1 VWGKFPSN
9 ATAQDVSTLISAFG
23 IGSLALMDQNNPKDV
38 APGNVVY
45 SGKRVSLKLRGEYL
59 VLLPLSL
66 LFSPPP
72 HRFLEKPGIILLG
85 SSGISRLTWI

>member
-1 VWGKFPSN
+1 VWGILPN
-9 ATAQDVSTLISAFG
+9 ATAQNVSRLISAFG
-23 IGSLALMDQNNPKDV
+23 IGSLALMDQINPKDV

-45 SGKRVSLKLRGEYL
+45 SGKRVTLKLRGEYL

-72 HRFLEKPGIILLG
+72 TVFWK
-85 SSGISRLTWI
+85 SQV